1 MLNIHLHVEIYE
13 EIWKDV
19 IISLGVVTHGQIK
32 TGEKAKVV
40 AAVWGGQ
47 NLFNSL
53 LRLEFFTRTILK
65 NMDEFILIFKS

>member
-19 IISLGVVTHGQIK
+19 LISLCVTHGQIK
-32 TGEKAKVV
+32 TGKKAKVV
-40 AAVWGGQ
+40 DAVGGGQ